1 MEIFRK
7 VWDKIKF
14 EIRMHN
20 MDYKWRMFGGGCFG
34 EYPPS
39 FYHRHTPEEI
49 KKITEDNRKK
59 LLDMIEELKE

>member
-20 MDYKWRMFGGGCFG
+20 MDRTWRLMGGSCFG
-34 EYPPS
+34 AYPPS
-39 FYHRHTPEEI
+39 FYHRHTPEEVER
-49 KKITEDNRKK
+49 ITAEHRQK
-59 LLDMIEELKE
+59 LLEMIEELKE